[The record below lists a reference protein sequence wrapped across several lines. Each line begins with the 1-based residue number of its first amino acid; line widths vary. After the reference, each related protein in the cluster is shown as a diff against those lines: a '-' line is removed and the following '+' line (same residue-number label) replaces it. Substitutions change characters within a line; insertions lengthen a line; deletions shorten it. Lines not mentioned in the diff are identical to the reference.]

1 MVDITGD
8 INHLLLVV
16 GKSFIP
22 LSEMSHILMPRLH
35 RAILHLTPPEAIAL
49 AFVLGAGIGSIM
61 HLIFMFFLISIRR
74 FRGQGRGK
82 RCKERRERRR
92 MRKEARKAAKLTRDG
107 KIVLAEVEGEVLP
120 SYQDGEGDRLVE
132 KA

>member
-1 MVDITGD
+1 MVDIAGD
-8 INHLLLVV
+8 IIHLLLVV

-74 FRGQGRGK
+74 FRGHGSGG
-82 RCKERRERRR
+82 CKERRERRR

-107 KIVLAEVEGEVLP
+107 KIALAEVEGEVLP
-120 SYQDGEGDRLVE
+120 SFQDGEGDRLVE